1 MWCAL
6 ETASAPVAQWI
17 AHQTSNLGVAGSSPA
32 WGIIFFFLAVVVFY
46 VAVVACS
53 PADQEHELRLVRVPA
68 FARRHGATVA
78 REIPDL
84 KVGGSN
90 PSGVTRVVCVCVWG
104 GGLLFFLQ
112 KNKQAS
118 KKEGKK

>member
-1 MWCAL
+1 MWYAL
-6 ETASAPVAQWI
+6 EFPSAPVAQWI

-32 WGIIFFFLAVVVFY
+32 WGIIFFCFFLLLLAVVVFC

-53 PADQEHELRLVRVPA
+53 PADREREPRLVRVPA
-68 FARRHGATVA
+68 SARRHGATVA

-90 PSGVTRVVCVCVWG
+90 PSGVTLFFCVCVH
-104 GGLLFFLQ
+104 
-112 KNKQAS
+112 
-118 KKEGKK
+118 